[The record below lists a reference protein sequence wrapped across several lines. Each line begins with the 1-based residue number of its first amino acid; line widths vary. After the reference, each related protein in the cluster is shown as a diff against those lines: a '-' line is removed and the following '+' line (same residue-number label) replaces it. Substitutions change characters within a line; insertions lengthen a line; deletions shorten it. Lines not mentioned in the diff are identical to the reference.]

1 MGSQEATSVA
11 AIELLSER
19 IAQVRERIAR
29 AASRAGR
36 DPAEVTLVAVTKSFP
51 AEVVRGAIDC
61 GLTVFGENRV
71 QEARAK
77 IPLLGR
83 PGLSWHLVGPLQ
95 RNKVKHCFDLFDL
108 IHSVDSVALA
118 EEIERRAAS
127 KDEAMDVLI
136 EVNAAGEASKFG
148 VAPDEAP
155 ALARAVGRLERVRL
169 RGLMTMPP
177 LVAEPEA
184 NRGHFRALRLLR
196 DEIGRA
202 GLEGVDMTHLSMGM
216 TGDFEVAIEEGA
228 TIVRIGTALFGPR
241 ETNL

>member
-29 AASRAGR
+29 AANQAGR

-77 IPLLGR
+77 IPLLSR

-118 EEIERRAAS
+118 EEIERRAAA

-148 VAPDEAP
+148 VAPDEA
-155 ALARAVGRLERVRL
+155 RAVGRLERVRL

-177 LVAEPEA
+177 LVADPEA
-184 NRGHFRALRLLR
+184 NRAHFKALRLLR

-241 ETNL
+241 ETNR

>member
-77 IPLLGR
+77 IPLLSR
-83 PGLSWHLVGPLQ
+83 PGLS
-95 RNKVKHCFDLFDL
+95 
-108 IHSVDSVALA
+108 
-118 EEIERRAAS
+118 
-127 KDEAMDVLI
+127 
-136 EVNAAGEASKFG
+136 
-148 VAPDEAP
+148 
-155 ALARAVGRLERVRL
+155 
-169 RGLMTMPP
+169 
-177 LVAEPEA
+177 
-184 NRGHFRALRLLR
+184 
-196 DEIGRA
+196 
-202 GLEGVDMTHLSMGM
+202 
-216 TGDFEVAIEEGA
+216 
-228 TIVRIGTALFGPR
+228 
-241 ETNL
+241 